1 MSKKNY
7 KPNLPQ
13 IEQTLR
19 NIINITV
26 TIFNIINISS
36 STRFRIINTRLVLSL
51 LDKIATCWLI

>member
-1 MSKKNY
+1 MSKKYY

>member
-36 STRFRIINTRLVLSL
+36 STRFLIINTTLVLSL
-51 LDKIATCWLI
+51 LDKTATCWLI

>member
-51 LDKIATCWLI
+51 LDKTATCWLI